1 MLRLRRAPR
10 SALAVALASLVVTA
24 GGCDDDGAETTVAVP
39 PPPRC
44 APPLYEFIRKDDSYP
59 EEAIAKAREEG
70 RFNLQGNEL
79 RLRPPIDWAEN
90 PEKSTAFQGKLQ
102 DLTWLDPLI
111 YAYRTGDDGALQQ
124 ARDIA
129 LDWIRQ
135 NPFVNPY
142 VEGRRKSGEA
152 KPWIDK
158 IAAARVQFIAY
169 VTAAADCE
177 GVLSAR
183 ERRTLEASL
192 ETHGRFL
199 ADPASY
205 HDTNHG
211 LYVNRGLYVLA
222 RLDDGLKP
230 AQAQAWRRLAVDR
243 FTGTLKRHLVG
254 GEGFWLEHSAGYQ
267 LALNR
272 LVDDFLALTGGANRD
287 FATVARQMREVTGW
301 VIEPDGQIVLSG
313 DSNYKQPTTD
323 ELASAAAGQGL
334 RWLPKTGLAFVR
346 RQDPAAYLSILASFH
361 NTTHKDADELS
372 FDLYDQGWRIVSDTG
387 LYHKDLDRYRTYQ
400 DSPQAHSVLRAGADV
415 TYADS
420 TAYGSGLDAAGQGD
434 GWYAVLGHDPL
445 VNQLGVGHNRLF
457 LYRPGYALVVVDWA
471 ASPVVRQYQRYFQIA
486 PGIDVQ
492 REGSSL
498 HLLADGL
505 DATLTS
511 SANAKEHLR
520 LAHGE
525 KHPLEGYEFP
535 SFRQAVPRYTA
546 TFQSKADDL
555 DAVATFGLDPGQPV
569 TARLLTRPSTHNV
582 AVRLLA
588 GGVDLGNVLVA
599 RHGRRLSV
607 LASPGLEGE
616 PIGEGQ
622 LATPP

>member
-1 MLRLRRAPR
+1 MLRLRRALG
-10 SALAVALASLVVTA
+10 SAPVVALASLAVIA
-24 GGCDDDGAETTVAVP
+24 GGCDDQGTETVATP
-39 PPPRC
+39 PPPGC

-59 EEAIAKAREEG
+59 EAAIAKAREEA

-111 YAYRTGDDGALQQ
+111 YAYRTGDDAALEQ

-142 VEGRRKSGEA
+142 VAGRKSGDA

-169 VTAAADCE
+169 IAAAADCQ
-177 GVLSAR
+177 GLLSAR
-183 ERRTLEASL
+183 ERRTLESSL
-192 ETHGRFL
+192 VTHGRFL

-211 LYVNRGLYVLA
+211 LYVNRGLYLLA
-222 RLDDGLKP
+222 RLDKALEP
-230 AQAQAWRRLAVDR
+230 TQAKAWRRLAVDR
-243 FTGTLKRHLVG
+243 FTGTLKRHLIG

-272 LVDDFLALTGGANRD
+272 LVDDFLALTGGGD
-287 FATVARQMREVTGW
+287 PEFARVARQMREITGW

-313 DSNYKQPTTD
+313 DSNYKQPTAD

-334 RWLPKTGLAFVR
+334 RWLPKTGLGFVR
-346 RQDPAAYLSILASFH
+346 RQDPPAYLAALSSFH
-361 NTTHKDADELS
+361 NTTHKDADDLS
-372 FDLYDQGWRIVSDTG
+372 FDLYDQAHRIVTDTG
-387 LYHKDLDRYRTYQ
+387 LYHKDLDRYRAFQ
-400 DSPQAHSVLRAGADV
+400 DSPEAHSVLRAGADV

-434 GWYAVLGHDPL
+434 GWYAILGHDPL
-445 VNQLGVGHNRLF
+445 VNQLGVTHSRLF
-457 LYRPGYALVVVDWA
+457 LYRPGYALVVVDWTRSA
-471 ASPVVRQYQRYFQIA
+471 VPRQYQRFFQIA

-492 REGSSL
+492 REGNSL

-511 SANAKEHLR
+511 NANAKEHLR

-535 SFRQAVPRYTA
+535 AFRQAVPRYTA
-546 TFQSKADDL
+546 TFQSQTDDL
-555 DAVATFGLDPGQPV
+555 VAVATFGLDPTQQV
-569 TARLLTRPSTHNV
+569 TARALSKPSTRNV
-582 AVRLLA
+582 AVRLLS
-588 GGVDLGNVLVA
+588 GGVDLGTVLVA
-599 RHGRRLSV
+599 RHRDRLTI
-607 LASPGLEGE
+607 LASPELEGE